1 MSKVQDFTEYGQ
13 VIGTKRL
20 GISPLGAFLVESA
33 RRDAVPGIFA
43 FTAVFP
49 DRSSNFPEPDLMV
62 WLVVCLH
69 APPLGCG

>member
-1 MSKVQDFTEYGQ
+1 MSEVKDFTEYGQ

-20 GISPLGAFLVESA
+20 GVSPLRAFLVESA

-43 FTAVFP
+43 LTSVLP
-49 DRSSNFPEPDLMV
+49 DRGPDFPEPDLMV
-62 WLVVCLH
+62 WLVAVFH